1 MSISIINVYW
11 QGLTGGTT
19 KDPKEANLAL
29 EYDFLQ
35 AEMYLKTTEQCC
47 PLTSETEC
55 SLAHNPYMIFSS
67 T

>member
-11 QGLTGGTT
+11 QGLTGG
-19 KDPKEANLAL
+19 EANLAL

-47 PLTSETEC
+47 PLTSEAEC
-55 SLAHNPYMIFSS
+55 ILAHNPYMIFSS